1 MPIVHFFRNRPTL
14 LDHRTGRPRYKIIFL
29 ILLAVIA
36 IAFGLPRLVAAIYQ
50 PPSIETGVAQRDM
63 THIVEGLRLY
73 RQDNGMYPSAE
84 QGLLALI
91 LKPTRGPAANGWKTG
106 GYIDRLPRDPWGHPY
121 QYRIDEA
128 DQTYRVFSYG
138 PSGPNADEESD
149 SIILA
154 R

>member
-1 MPIVHFFRNRPTL
+1 MPIVYFFRNRPTL
-14 LDHRTGRPRYKIIFL
+14 IDHRTGRPRYKIIVL
-29 ILLAVIA
+29 ILLAAIA
-36 IAFGLPRLVAAIYQ
+36 IAFALPRLVTTVYQ
-50 PPSIETGVAQRDM
+50 QHNTETNIAQRDM
-63 THIVEGLRLY
+63 AAIVQGLQLY

-106 GYIDRLPRDPWGHPY
+106 GYIDRLPHDPWGHSY
-121 QYRIDEA
+121 QYRIDETE
-128 DQTYRVFSYG
+128 QTYQVFSYG
-138 PSGPNADEESD
+138 PSGPDAGEEND

>member
-1 MPIVHFFRNRPTL
+1 MPIVYFFRNRPTL
-14 LDHRTGRPRYKIIFL
+14 IDHSTGRPRYKIIFL
-29 ILLAVIA
+29 ILLAAVA
-36 IAFGLPRLVAAIYQ
+36 IAFALPRLVTTVYQ
-50 PPSIETGVAQRDM
+50 QHNTEANIAQRDM
-63 THIVEGLRLY
+63 AAIVQGLQLY

-106 GYIDRLPRDPWGHPY
+106 GYIDRLPHDPWGHSY
-121 QYRIDEA
+121 QYRIDETG
-128 DQTYRVFSYG
+128 QTYQVFSYG
-138 PSGPNADEESD
+138 PSGPDAGEEND